1 MTKQE
6 QVKQA
11 IEKTGSK
18 SAAARLLGMSRTTLR
33 RYLAGGTPTIR
44 KAAQEAKGKK
54 TLADFRKE
62 YDKDYIV
69 PEKIKQAL
77 KDLGPDGW
85 EYESLFSKQAGVSM
99 ADLSAYRE
107 GFSDFVVVLRRESK
121 RIWAG
126 SKKLAAQLR
135 EMI

>member
-6 QVKQA
+6 EIKQA
-11 IEKTGSK
+11 IEKTGSQA
-18 SAAARLLGMSRTTLR
+18 AAARLLGMPRSTLR
-33 RYLAGGTPTIR
+33 RQLRGGKPGAS
-44 KAAQEAKGKK
+44 KAPHAKK

-77 KDLGPDGW
+77 KNLGTDGW
-85 EYESLFSKQAGVSM
+85 EYESVFSKQAGVSM
-99 ADLSAYRE
+99 ADLSSYRE